1 MANDWNNAIIE
12 EFRTNGGKVGGNF
25 AQIDLLLLTT
35 TGAKSGEPRVSPLAF
50 RPVGDDVA
58 VFASFAGNPKHPAWF
73 HNLAAH
79 PEVTVEVG
87 PDTYTAHARVTSGD
101 ERDRIWAEQVAAV
114 PQFGEYEAKTEGRE
128 IPVVVLE
135 RR

>member
-25 AQIDLLLLTT
+25 DQVDLLLLTT
-35 TGAKSGEPRVSPLAF
+35 TGAKSGEPRVNPLAY
-50 RPVGDDVA
+50 RRVGDDVA
-58 VFASFAGNPKHPAWF
+58 VFASYAGNPKHPAWF
-73 HNLAAH
+73 HNLVAH
-79 PEVTVEVG
+79 PDVTVEVG
-87 PDTYTAHARVTSGD
+87 ADTYPAHARVASGE

-114 PQFGEYEAKTEGRE
+114 PQFGDYETKTEGRE